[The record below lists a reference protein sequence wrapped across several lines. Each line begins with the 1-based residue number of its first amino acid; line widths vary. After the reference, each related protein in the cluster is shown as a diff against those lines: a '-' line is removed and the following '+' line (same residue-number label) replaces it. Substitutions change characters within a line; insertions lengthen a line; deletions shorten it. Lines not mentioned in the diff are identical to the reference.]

1 MSLTIT
7 STTPSFTVAVTAG
20 AGDMRHGNGGDLVN
34 LTATGGTAPIL
45 WSVVSG
51 SLPDGLQLDPTGRIA
66 GRATHRGTALF
77 TLRAVDS
84 ASPVPQFADAAV
96 TVTVS

>member
-1 MSLTIT
+1 MSLAIT
-7 STTPSFTVAVTAG
+7 STSPAFTVAVTPSG
-20 AGDMRHGNGGDLVN
+20 TPLQGNVPNYQN

-51 SLPDGLQLDPTGRIA
+51 SLPDGLQLDPA
-66 GRATHRGTALF
+66 GRLAGIATHRGSALV

-84 ASPVPQFADAAV
+84 TSPVPLFADAAV
-96 TVTVS
+96 TVTVN

>member
-1 MSLTIT
+1 MSLSIT
-7 STTPSFTVAVTAG
+7 STSPAFTVAVTPSG
-20 AGDMRHGNGGDLVN
+20 TPLQGNGGGLVP
-34 LTATGGTAPIL
+34 LTTTGGTAPVL

-51 SLPDGLQLDPTGRIA
+51 SLPDGIQLDPA
-66 GRATHRGTALF
+66 GRLAGIATHRGTSLV

-84 ASPVPQFADAAV
+84 TSPIPLSTDANV